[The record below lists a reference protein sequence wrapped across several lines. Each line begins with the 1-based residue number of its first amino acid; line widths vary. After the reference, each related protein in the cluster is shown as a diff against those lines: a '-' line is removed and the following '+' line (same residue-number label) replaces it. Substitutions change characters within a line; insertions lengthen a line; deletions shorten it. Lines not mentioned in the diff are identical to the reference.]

1 MNELSDYGLACC
13 RRCHRILTAESLE
26 KNRCRP
32 GLDCEAH
39 RLLRLAWEDGHPDAI
54 AFAGSVERALLEAQG
69 LVPGEDGLTEGA
81 RGLVESF
88 APAI

>member
-1 MNELSDYGLACC
+1 MSELSTYGLEKC

-54 AFAGSVERALLEAQG
+54 AFARSVERGLLEAAG

-81 RGLVESF
+81 RELVESF
-88 APAI
+88 ELAI